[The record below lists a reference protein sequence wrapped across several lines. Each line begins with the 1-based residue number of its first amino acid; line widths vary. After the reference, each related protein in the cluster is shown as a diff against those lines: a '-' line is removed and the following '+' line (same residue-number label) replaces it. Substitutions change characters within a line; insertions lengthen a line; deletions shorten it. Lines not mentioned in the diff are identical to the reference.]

1 MKRFLAVLML
11 VVTMCGCIGLAEEQ
25 KFDYTV
31 LEKLDGY
38 SYDKFEKTW
47 SYQASYVKEYDGAYV
62 VIGLMADGDTE
73 AVQTVQ
79 LLVVAAMEDGASI
92 GNITEIIILADS
104 ARITVGL
111 QALPGRSGRLLTK
124 ADAEVLSVIG
134 KAQELAFKIYFD
146 DGSSEIIEPAAAEIS
161 DFVRVAEVIYEKD
174 LLDYAIYSHISE
186 KTLNRHIED
195 CPITVEK

>member
-1 MKRFLAVLML
+1 MTSLKNVELSGFV
-11 VVTMCGCIGLAEEQ
+11 C
-25 KFDYTV
+25 
-31 LEKLDGY
+31 
-38 SYDKFEKTW
+38 
-47 SYQASYVKEYDGAYV
+47 KEYDGAYV

-79 LLVVAAMEDGASI
+79 LLVVAAMEDGSSI

-134 KAQELAFKIYFD
+134 KAQELAFKFT
-146 DGSSEIIEPAAAEIS
+146 SMM
-161 DFVRVAEVIYEKD
+161 VHRK
-174 LLDYAIYSHISE
+174 
-186 KTLNRHIED
+186 
-195 CPITVEK
+195 

>member
-146 DGSSEIIEPAAAEIS
+146 DGSSEIIEPAADEIS

-174 LLDYAIYSHISE
+174 LLDCYLLAYQRKNTE
-186 KTLNRHIED
+186 
-195 CPITVEK
+195 